1 MELERKINNVEEIPV
16 GMKTKFILEEYPPGN
31 IFFKICNNKH
41 Y

>member
-31 IFFKICNNKH
+31 FLLKLLFLTL
-41 Y
+41 